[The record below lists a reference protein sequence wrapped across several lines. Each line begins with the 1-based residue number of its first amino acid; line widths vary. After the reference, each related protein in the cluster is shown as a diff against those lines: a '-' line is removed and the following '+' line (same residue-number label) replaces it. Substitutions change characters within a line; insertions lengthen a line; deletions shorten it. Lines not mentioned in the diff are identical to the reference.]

1 MMISTHIIHS
11 IHRIRH
17 TVAIFCELPQS
28 ALNYITWH
36 NNHMARINLILG
48 PSSNHWILN
57 NPASSTTQTET
68 HLRNPPNWCQK
79 QLHAEYP
86 SIDFPVFCLCH
97 YAFGL
102 QVVETG
108 NACHRKEQQRHWYT
122 QNLSRV
128 RDLEPQRP
136 SKSSIRWILKSPPSW
151 VWKRTYSSY
160 APINIGPASKS
171 RRNLQEKAQSRQPS
185 CNGAK
190 TASKLPAKLKGLK

>member
-1 MMISTHIIHS
+1 MEFWTIQHH
-11 IHRIRH
+11 
-17 TVAIFCELPQS
+17 P
-28 ALNYITWH
+28 LNE
-36 NNHMARINLILG
+36 
-48 PSSNHWILN
+48 
-57 NPASSTTQTET
+57 TET

-102 QVVETG
+102 QVVETR

-128 RDLEPQRP
+128 RDLEGQCT
-136 SKSSIRWILKSPPSW
+136 SKSSIRWILKSPPFW
-151 VWKRTYSSY
+151 VWKWTYSY

-190 TASKLPAKLKGLK
+190 TASKLPAKLKRLK